1 MQAKQVILAASGIS
15 KAEAVKK
22 LLEGEITEEVPAT
35 CLRRHENCI
44 LIVDQEAA
52 SYLEKA

>member
-1 MQAKQVILAASGIS
+1 MILAASVIS